1 MSAPVEPSTANS
13 MNGTQAPYAGL
24 RTQGRRVITQHTA
37 EGDCTIRTGNGYR
50 PLARTTVGT
59 LLSVILALQV
69 TGCTS
74 GKSAEAPESPATS
87 TPSTTSPA
95 TTQPA
100 QVAAAHP
107 EASPV
112 AAAAAMSKPTEED
125 LTRLAKEV
133 EAKKS
138 AHLAE
143 LQKSGGFMIAGEIKR
158 RTKDSLIIWG
168 VAANWSIAK
177 DSQEGIM
184 YESGNIIVRNYNEE
198 RISGTYYQP
207 QVHYFIEQTDG
218 KNAFGASVAIN
229 VYGDEPAKQKAK
241 RLAYAEAQRR
251 YDEMDAIVHPPAP
264 PAPVVVIPRYERIF
278 PIVNKVAEKNGLK
291 IDKPLSD
298 SKTPETATWSSEAPN
313 TTRGIS
319 IVKVVATKPNTLQF
333 EYAWDYRLS
342 LFSPKDRLNEV
353 LNETIYELIDESI
366 QQFNDDLGM
375 PPYDK
380 YENMTKGGA
389 ISGAVTWEEVKKSPD
404 IMGDQIFTGSGY
416 RLATPEELGTPK
428 ATMKEIQLGECR
440 ITGGIRAKDNFQFLS
455 ITVEFK
461 P

>member
-1 MSAPVEPSTANS
+1 MSAPVEPSTAHS
-13 MNGTQAPYAGL
+13 MHGTQAPYAGL
-24 RTQGRRVITQHTA
+24 RTQGHRVITQHTT
-37 EGDCTIRTGNGYR
+37 EGDRTIRTGNGYR
-50 PLARTTVGT
+50 PLARTAVGS
-59 LLSVILALQV
+59 LLSVMLALQV

-87 TPSTTSPA
+87 TPSTSSPA

-100 QVAAAHP
+100 QMTEGKP

-112 AAAAAMSKPTEED
+112 ASTTAKSKPTEED
-125 LTRLAKEV
+125 LARLAKEV
-133 EAKKS
+133 ESKKS

-251 YDEMDAIVHPPAP
+251 YDEMDAIVHPPVP
-264 PAPVVVIPRYERIF
+264 PAPVVVIPRYERVF
-278 PIVNKVAEKNGLK
+278 PVVNKVAEKNGLK

-298 SKTPETATWSSEAPN
+298 SKAPETAMWKTEEPN
-313 TTRGIS
+313 TPNGVS
-319 IVKVVATKPNTLQF
+319 LVKVVATKPNMIHF
-333 EYAWDYRLS
+333 EFVWDHH
-342 LFSPKDRLNEV
+342 LFGM
-353 LNETIYELIDESI
+353 NETHLQSAISNAVDPVVYELGE
-366 QQFNDDLGM
+366 
-375 PPYDK
+375 PPEIYPDSFSDRVSR
-380 YENMTKGGA
+380 A
-389 ISGAVTWEEVKKSPD
+389 ITWEVPKRSSD
-404 IMGDQIFTGSGY
+404 ITGDQMFTGSGF
-416 RLATPEELGTPK
+416 RPATPEELGTAK
-428 ATMKEIQLGECR
+428 AILKDTQIGEYR
-440 ITGGIRAKDNFQFLS
+440 VTGQSRSEPPRQFLV